1 MNDCPNVNL
10 DNLGEDA
17 NLFGK
22 SPPCKI
28 GQYGLENNV
37 DIIDKITS
45 NISKRPVL
53 KCEFKPR
60 KNARRSI
67 VTLGQ
72 IKKDQKL
79 TKKKEK

>member
-37 DIIDKITS
+37 DII
-45 NISKRPVL
+45 
-53 KCEFKPR
+53 
-60 KNARRSI
+60 ARR
-67 VTLGQ
+67 
-72 IKKDQKL
+72 
-79 TKKKEK
+79 